1 MNRIV
6 VLNGVLT
13 GKQLDKEAA
22 LHTAV
27 TGNYFI
33 IKDTDDRFI
42 DFVLNLSP
50 IISLKLP
57 FQQEICWKTQHAEQS
72 RFEQLLPVAST
83 QQLNFQDLSK
93 NMKTKAT
100 YLWTKQNGRTSFLCT

>member
-1 MNRIV
+1 ME
-6 VLNGVLT
+6 
-13 GKQLDKEAA
+13 KEAA

-33 IKDTDDRFI
+33 IKDTDNRFV
-42 DFVLNLSP
+42 DFSLNLSP
-50 IISLKLP
+50 IISSL
-57 FQQEICWKTQHAEQS
+57 FEQEIRGKTQHAEQS

-100 YLWTKQNGRTSFLCT
+100 YLWTKQNGRTSYLRT